1 MGRITFFSTPQPRS
15 FNYKPRYYDEDKER
29 LAKIYEKYGK
39 NPDGTP
45 NPEAQKK
52 STYVP
57 GANIRGSFRKSIEE
71 SRDYSKGG
79 TMKSIFTVTTILFI
93 IVIVFCIGKVLLKFM

>member
-1 MGRITFFSTPQPRS
+1 MARITFFSTPQPRS

-39 NPDGTP
+39 NPDGTT
-45 NPEAQKK
+45 NPELQKK

-57 GANIRGSFRKSIEE
+57 GVNIRGAFRKSMEE
-71 SRDYSKGG
+71 SRDYSKGSA
-79 TMKSIFTVTTILFI
+79 MKGIFTVMTILFI
-93 IVIVFCIGKVLLKFM
+93 VVILFFIGKVFVNYL